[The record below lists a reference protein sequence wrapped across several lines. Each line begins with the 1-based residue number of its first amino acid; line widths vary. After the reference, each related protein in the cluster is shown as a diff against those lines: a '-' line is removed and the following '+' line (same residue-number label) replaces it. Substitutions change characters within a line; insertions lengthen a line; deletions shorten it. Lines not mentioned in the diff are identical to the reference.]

1 MEQIL
6 KNTFISQKPEPSGVP
21 QVPENGSSGHGIRLT
36 GSSLACG
43 VFLLLVAMPLAYMT
57 GVMVG
62 RDNPLQPLPAEV
74 AQSDRTE
81 QGAESAENAETDG
94 QKDDDQKSDTE
105 NAGKEI
111 LGPAELSFS
120 RVLRAAP
127 GEKVAAPGE
136 NRRYAMT
143 GGPDSNATQ
152 PKMVPGMS
160 PAVIMGPPEPP
171 AEKASTYDF
180 VFQVATYRT
189 LNSAEQTRQRL
200 ENKGYR
206 IRLERQGRLIV
217 VLLRCRGPESKPD
230 EIKAAMARLG
240 MGEPLEKS
248 RRPVFRPALQ

>member
-1 MEQIL
+1 MR
-6 KNTFISQKPEPSGVP
+6 NTFISQKGEPAKAAPAPEHRPA
-21 QVPENGSSGHGIRLT
+21 GHGFRLT
-36 GSSLACG
+36 GSSIACG
-43 VFLLLVAMPLAYMT
+43 VFLLLVAMPLSYMA

-62 RDNPLQPLPAEV
+62 RSNPVQPLP
-74 AQSDRTE
+74 DRAGSE
-81 QGAESAENAETDG
+81 ADSQPEEAG
-94 QKDDDQKSDTE
+94 QDDDAAKEDSAA
-105 NAGKEI
+105 AGKEI

-127 GEKVAAPGE
+127 GEKVPAPGE
-136 NRRYAMT
+136 NFRF
-143 GGPDSNATQ
+143 GPAAGPNSNATQ

-171 AEKASTYDF
+171 AEKAAAYDF

-189 LNSAEQTRQRL
+189 LKSAEQTRQRL

-206 IRLERQGRLIV
+206 VRLERRGGGIV
-217 VLLRCRGPESKPD
+217 VLLKCRGSESKPD
-230 EIKAAMARLG
+230 EIKSAMERLG